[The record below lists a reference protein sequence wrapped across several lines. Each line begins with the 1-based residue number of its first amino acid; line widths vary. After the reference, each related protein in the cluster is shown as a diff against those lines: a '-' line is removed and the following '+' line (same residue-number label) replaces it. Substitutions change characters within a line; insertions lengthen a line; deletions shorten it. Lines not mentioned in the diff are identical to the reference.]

1 MAVSLEILGL
11 DVLDLVCECLNT
23 RSLRAFA
30 LVSKLCYAATMR
42 HRFNS
47 IELTVKS
54 RETLRRDLERWH
66 DILAVGGRSSYVR
79 RLKVMGC
86 APTEQ
91 SEAQTNSLRG
101 EDELDPYYGYD
112 FDPRTTLTPFY
123 AGSPCL
129 TEEQNEAMLPL
140 ARFIQ
145 GLSGL
150 RDLIYA
156 SIDQI
161 PPCILSIVHQYRPN
175 CRLHMDT
182 FSLRS
187 LYQFKSNLHDI
198 SLDEYALATSP
209 CLYSIAAQYYH
220 YDSEGRVAYNKD
232 AILQMVI
239 GLAPNLKH
247 VRMWHHYPGDSLNLR
262 SAISTPRP
270 AWPGFFLNQPNNI
283 SASIKHSIGCL
294 QSLTLGA
301 GLVSSSELIMWSNC
315 TEFSKLQELRLQ
327 DCSSAE
333 ELQTLTQM
341 AREGRFNCLHTLD
354 LVVSVTDGDDDIDE
368 ATSIYLQS
376 LPPLENLGLNG
387 DIGASTFNT
396 LLHRHGNALFKLRF
410 IPNRGE
416 ADTFF
421 ISCHRMQELRQQ
433 CPNLKEVELL
443 IPRTR
448 GDSHEVDI
456 YRALGSMARLEQACL
471 VLDCSSLAFKR
482 NNLSD
487 INDLDDGQMIYLDN
501 GITISSKDFRIVL
514 INTAFDSSLALSI
527 FRTIHSTKGS
537 LFQYLKLVPMGGGEF
552 GQRNDYMD
560 LEDIICWFG
569 RHWICEIGQKD
580 DYTEDIMLTEMGEAQ
595 RIQRGEDLSWEMERD
610 DKQTRFYKHVWRSLW
625 PDAEGIDDWS
635 SFPLQRN

>member
-66 DILAVGGRSSYVR
+66 DILAVGGRSGYVR

-91 SEAQTNSLRG
+91 SEAQTNSLKG

-112 FDPRTTLTPFY
+112 FDPRTTLTPF
-123 AGSPCL
+123 C
-129 TEEQNEAMLPL
+129 
-140 ARFIQ
+140 
-145 GLSGL
+145 
-150 RDLIYA
+150 
-156 SIDQI
+156 
-161 PPCILSIVHQYRPN
+161 
-175 CRLHMDT
+175 
-182 FSLRS
+182 
-187 LYQFKSNLHDI
+187 
-198 SLDEYALATSP
+198 
-209 CLYSIAAQYYH
+209 
-220 YDSEGRVAYNKD
+220 EGRVAYNKD

-341 AREGRFNCLHTLD
+341 AREGRFNCLHTLG

-368 ATSIYLQS
+368 ATSIYLQN

-387 DIGASTFNT
+387 DIGASTFNA
-396 LLHRHGNALFKLRF
+396 LLHRHGNALLKLRF

-487 INDLDDGQMIYLDN
+487 INDLDDGQTIYLDN

-537 LFQYLKLVPMGGGEF
+537 LFQYLKLMPMGGSEF